1 MAPVFGAGIRRFES
15 CRPKSFFTDII
26 TLGIGMQVSV
36 LKIFSGNSN
45 LELATEVALRA
56 DVELGLCTATRLS
69 DGEI

>member
-1 MAPVFGAGIRRFES
+1 
-15 CRPKSFFTDII
+15 
-26 TLGIGMQVSV
+26 MQVSV

>member
-1 MAPVFGAGIRRFES
+1 
-15 CRPKSFFTDII
+15 
-26 TLGIGMQVSV
+26 MQVSV
-36 LKIFSGNSN
+36 LKIFSGNCN